1 MRNISDKQDLRL
13 YYSLLRM
20 YEASA
25 RKRGPKPGPVAVVV
39 VELKQMIREYTHR
52 APADRRCIDDDPY
65 GYYTMLIE
73 APEHVVTR
81 SDAEEWFHECEEM
94 QYIPSQYDCTGQHFT
109 VWYKLVKRRGRWYCY
124 HRVGVDI

>member
-1 MRNISDKQDLRL
+1 MRSFSKDDLRL
-13 YYSLLRM
+13 AYYFIRTCSGTPCDDPG
-20 YEASA
+20 A
-25 RKRGPKPGPVAVVV
+25 RDSMIIEYKRA
-39 VELKQMIREYTHR
+39 IRDFYKR
-52 APADRRCIDDDPY
+52 QNAKDRRCIDDDPY

-81 SDAEEWFHECEEM
+81 PDAEEWFHECEEM

-109 VWYKLVKRRGRWYCY
+109 LWYKLVKRRGRWYCY